1 MFNLTIPNYYDVQD
15 HLGYCVWC
23 GKELLSIV
31 DMKQNVVRGVKI
43 VLNKETGEMVLC
55 GDYGSFVYDRNIGYV
70 NNRDFYETIKKYQNK
85 FKTNAY
91 ICDEC
96 CDKYRKNFITD
107 RDPLNFNNISRHIK
121 KLEKGYYCQ
130 VPRKGFAY
138 FFNNKEDRNRLL
150 TIIDSHPFLKLDEL
164 THDHI
169 SFRYDSVVI
178 KETITVKQNEVL
190 ISYNHLWINSAHYKV
205 NGEVGYD
212 ISYEVIPEREF
223 MKRFAYREF

>member
-23 GKELLSIV
+23 GKELLSIE
-31 DMKQNVVRGVKI
+31 DMKQNVDRGVKI
-43 VLNKETGEMVLC
+43 VLNKETKEMVLC
-55 GDYGSFVYDRNIGYV
+55 GNYGSCVYDYNIGYV
-70 NNRDFYETIKKYQNK
+70 NNRDFYETIKNYQNK

-96 CDKYRKNFITD
+96 CDKYRKNFITNSN
-107 RDPLNFNNISRHIK
+107 PLDFNNISEHTK
-121 KLEKGYYCQ
+121 KLEKGYYSQ

-164 THDHI
+164 TSDHI
-169 SFRYDSVVI
+169 SFHYDRISVE
-178 KETITVKQNEVL
+178 ETITVKQGEVL
-190 ISYNHLWINSAHYKV
+190 INYNDLWINSIYHKV

-212 ISYEVIPEREF
+212 INYEVIPEREF